1 MKLRYQWTPVLLLI
15 FLIPLR
21 GILALPPDGG
31 TWVQHLLYPLAHANF
46 LHWFCNCAAWF
57 ALWSF
62 VTPRRLAASYLSA
75 ILIGFAPWSVFRE
88 ACLAAIPSVPSSHLL
103 GWLPFSEAC
112 LAAPS
117 ASPTLGFSVI
127 IFWFLGFILPALST
141 YRRMRLLLLVLISL
155 FIPGMAAS
163 FHIAAMLMGLSYNFL
178 RRLRPKE

>member
-62 VTPRRLAASYLSA
+62 VTPRRLGASYLSA
-75 ILIGFAPWSVFRE
+75 ILIGFVLAHAPNALASV
-88 ACLAAIPSVPSSHLL
+88 
-103 GWLPFSEAC
+103 WLPFGEAC